1 MTICKYSLFMIHP
14 TPERL
19 DQVVA
24 GAVFHNGSKW
34 DVRAGSD
41 VHKMLAIDPT
51 FKPQRLA
58 HLRDFL
64 ARACSDARDIAS
76 VRSYLSASGASVCLH
91 SSEEAFVFS
100 DDAQYESQIQ
110 AVMSESVDVTKARA
124 PRRPRNRVR
133 RDLRARFQALQLW
146 SKQDADIERH
156 RVVEQFMLSQDHGI
170 VAEFALRNGA
180 MHITETID
188 FALHTATAKRIEAQ
202 AKTLVLD
209 EAQRVFGD
217 TTKKYVVVAG
227 AEIVGMEASVRLLQ
241 DRATVYSLESDADM
255 SEYMSLISTAAS
267 YTPLISP

>member
-24 GAVFHNGSKW
+24 GAVFYNGSRW
-34 DVRAGSD
+34 DVRVGSD

-58 HLRDFL
+58 QIGDFL
-64 ARACSDARDIAS
+64 ARACLDARDFAM
-76 VRSYLSASGASVCLH
+76 VRSYLSASGASVFLH
-91 SSEEAFVFS
+91 SSEEAFLFS
-100 DDAQYESQIQ
+100 DDAQYERQIQ
-110 AVMSESVDVTKARA
+110 AVLSESVDVTKPRA
-124 PRRPRNRVR
+124 ARRPRNRVR
-133 RDLRARFQALQLW
+133 RDLRTRFQALKLW
-146 SKQDADIERH
+146 SKHDADIERH
-156 RVVEQFMLSQDHGI
+156 RVVEQFLLSEDHGI

-227 AEIVGMEASVRLLQ
+227 SQISGMEASVRLLQ

-255 SEYMSLISTAAS
+255 REYMGLISTAAS
-267 YTPLISP
+267 YQPLIPS